1 VVKASDPDAPRQR
14 PGSPFHL
21 RGEARAAVAARRA
34 HDERIAEGAER
45 ALEVGRPVVARE
57 EVRRH
62 ARLRRQGRGTQPANA
77 EGARR
82 R

>member
-1 VVKASDPDAPRQR
+1 MMKALDPDAPQQR

-62 ARLRRQGRGTQPANA
+62 ARLRRQGRGRQAANA